1 VHLDPQVSA
10 SVLSR
15 NHSTPA
21 GWRSSRELLDW
32 SVIAAGWRGR
42 RGCKEIE
49 LDELN
54 QKIVG
59 LIEVP
64 GPGAAADARC
74 WLEDSVHLL

>member
-1 VHLDPQVSA
+1 
-10 SVLSR
+10 
-15 NHSTPA
+15 
-21 GWRSSRELLDW
+21 
-32 SVIAAGWRGR
+32 
-42 RGCKEIE
+42 